1 MLRFTT
7 VLIAVFATVGLGSAN
22 ARLQAPTGSSTER
35 TFSGSAD
42 MTLPPITLD
51 VPSTLR
57 WTSTSPIFLIL
68 PSSSLTG
75 GSVNSAARAGATY
88 LAAGTHQLGVKAF
101 AGWTIRIVP
110 GTERP
115 RAIGGG
121 LVGFR
126 GQGGRDL
133 PPFTLKR
140 GKTLVWTSG
149 GQVFRLSGD
158 PFMAPIKSQA
168 KRGTRRVAAGSHTWT
183 VNATGTWSVGWKP

>member
-7 VLIAVFATVGLGSAN
+7 VLIAVFATVGLGSAS
-22 ARLQAPTGSSTER
+22 ATLQAPAGASAER

-42 MTLPPITLD
+42 KTLPPITLE

-57 WTSTSPIFLIL
+57 WTSNSPIFLIL

-88 LAAGTHQLGVKAF
+88 LAAGPHQLGVKAF
-101 AGWTIRIVP
+101 ASWTIRIVP
-110 GTERP
+110 GIERP

-158 PFMAPIKSQA
+158 PFMAAIKSQA
-168 KRGTRRVAAGSHTWT
+168 KRGTRSVAAGSHTWT

>member
-1 MLRFTT
+1 MFRFTT
-7 VLIAVFATVGLGSAN
+7 VLIAVFATAGLGSAG
-22 ARLQAPTGSSTER
+22 ATLQAPAGASTER

-42 MTLPPITLD
+42 KTLPPITLQ

-57 WTSTSPIFLIL
+57 WTSNSPLFQIL

-75 GSVNSAARAGATY
+75 GSVNSMSRAGATY
-88 LAAGTHQLGVKAF
+88 LAAGPHQLGVKAF
-101 AGWTIRIVP
+101 ASWTIRIVP
-110 GTERP
+110 GIERP

-126 GQGGRDL
+126 GNGGRDL

-140 GKTLVWTSG
+140 AKTLVWTSG

-158 PFMAPIKSQA
+158 PFTAPIKSAQQ
-168 KRGTRRVAAGSHTWT
+168 RGTRRVAAGSHTWT
-183 VNATGTWSVGWKP
+183 INATGTWSVGWKP